1 MDSSSDDD
9 PHPAKAARL
18 PPPPPPTCTLV
29 QGDCVE
35 HMKTL
40 ADGSV
45 DLVLADPPYEN
56 VVKAEWDK
64 VRNYMNFSRAWLK
77 EAVRILRPGGALLI
91 YGSPER
97 AWIARLTVMLE
108 DELGAELVQ
117 QLTWV
122 YSQGGGSRVSTAVK
136 YAVQHELLLW
146 VEKPHGTRT
155 YNAAEGVEHYR
166 DDERAVALAKG
177 KGRVSEA
184 SLDRGRPARSFL
196 DFARENSRSKE
207 RSYGLHPS
215 MKPLALCEHL
225 VRLHSTSGDTVYVP
239 FVGSGSELLAAAKLK
254 RRAIGAESNLEYCE
268 LVKRRAGGHGVK
280 LDVAT

>member
-1 MDSSSDDD
+1 MDSGSSSDDD
-9 PHPAKAARL
+9 GPPTKAARPA
-18 PPPPPPTCTLV
+18 PPPPPPPCTLV
-29 QGDCVE
+29 HGDCVV
-35 HMKTL
+35 HMRTM

-45 DLVLADPPYEN
+45 DMVLADPPYEH
-56 VVKAEWDK
+56 VVKAEWDRVK
-64 VRNYMNFSRAWLK
+64 NYMDFSRSWLK

-108 DELGAELVQ
+108 DELGVNLVQ

-146 VEKPHGTRT
+146 VEKAGGPRT

-177 KGRVSEA
+177 KAGYRRRA
-184 SLDRGRPARSFL
+184 STAAGRPAASWIL
-196 DFARENSRSKE
+196 RENSRSKE

-215 MKPLALCEHL
+215 MKPLPLCEHL
-225 VRLHSTSGDTVYVP
+225 IKLHSNSGDTVYVP
-239 FVGSGSELLAAAKLK
+239 FVGSARSCCP
-254 RRAIGAESNLEYCE
+254 RPS
-268 LVKRRAGGHGVK
+268 
-280 LDVAT
+280 